1 MLPRSL
7 LTLPRRL
14 PRLNAR
20 RYTASSPATAS
31 SPSPVTKVE
40 KIIRDNIRAT
50 GPISLASYMQ
60 FCLAHPTHGYYAN
73 PAQPVFGARGDF
85 TTSPEISQVFGEL
98 VGVWLVSQWMAHAAK
113 CKVAGTIRLVELG
126 PGRGTLMADVLRVVA
141 RFPAARAALARVH
154 LVDNSAHM
162 QALQR
167 RTLAHSGFA
176 ERVEWHASLEDVPAV
191 EEGDVYT
198 MLVAHEFFDAL
209 PINLLERTEQG
220 WHEVLI
226 ANNPPP
232 SAPDA
237 DPAAPSTTATPP
249 PTPENPDPAAPFRL
263 VLTPA
268 PTPQST
274 LLGLSSPRFLTLPPG
289 ARVEVSH
296 AAFKAA
302 RRLADVLAGGGRSAA
317 AVWQKGAA
325 GAGAGLV
332 VDYGADGAADNSF
345 RAFKDHAPADPL
357 ARAGECDLTANVDF
371 AYLREALAGLAT
383 AHGPLPQRAFLA
395 RMGLRARLDALVR
408 AAPTPARARDI
419 EAAAARLVDAEG
431 MGVEYKVLGVT
442 VGGGGEGEGKEGE
455 EVWPFVQLGEEVDAG
470 VD

>member
-7 LTLPRRL
+7 LRLPRRL

-20 RYTASSPATAS
+20 RYTAPSPVTPA
-31 SPSPVTKVE
+31 PSPVTKVE

-167 RTLAHSGFA
+167 RTLADSGFA
-176 ERVEWHASLEDVPAV
+176 ERIEWHASLEDVPAV
-191 EEGDVYT
+191 EAGDVYT
-198 MLVAHEFFDAL
+198 LLVAHEFFDAL

-220 WHEVLI
+220 WQEVLI

-232 SAPDA
+232 TSEPDA
-237 DPAAPSTTATPP
+237 DPAAPATTATPP
-249 PTPENPDPAAPFRL
+249 PAPENPDPAARFRL

-274 LLGLSSPRFLTLPPG
+274 LLGLSSPRFRALPPG

-302 RRLADVLAGGGRSAA
+302 RKLADVLGGGGRTQHGDAPAEWRKSA
-317 AVWQKGAA
+317 GE
-325 GAGAGLV
+325 GAGAALV

-345 RAFKDHAPADPL
+345 RAFKDHAQADPL
-357 ARAGECDLTANVDF
+357 ARPGECDLTANVDF
-371 AYLREALAGLAT
+371 AYLREALTGLAT
-383 AHGPLPQRAFLA
+383 AHGPLPQAAFLA
-395 RMGLRARLDALVR
+395 RMGLRARLEALVR

-419 EAAAARLVDAEG
+419 AAAAARLVDARG
-431 MGVEYKVLGVT
+431 MGAEYQVLGVT
-442 VGGGGEGEGKEGE
+442 VGGEGE
-455 EVWPFVQLGEEVDAG
+455 EVWPFVQLEEEVDAG